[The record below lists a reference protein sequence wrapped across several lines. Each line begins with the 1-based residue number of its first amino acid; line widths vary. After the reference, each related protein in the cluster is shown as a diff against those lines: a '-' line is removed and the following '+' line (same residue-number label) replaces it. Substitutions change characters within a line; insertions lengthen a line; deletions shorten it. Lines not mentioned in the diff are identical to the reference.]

1 MQLKF
6 SDLFVFLNNY
16 IINLFNQWLINSDD
30 SDFCRNIYILYFISW
45 KYNCNRNLI

>member
-30 SDFCRNIYILYFISW
+30 SDFL
-45 KYNCNRNLI
+45 

>member
-16 IINLFNQWLINSDD
+16 IINLFNQLINSDD
-30 SDFCRNIYILYFISW
+30 SDFL
-45 KYNCNRNLI
+45 